1 MKTKIKS
8 HGDKVTDFC
17 DKEIPNMDSTHTC
30 LAIITLHSALKKDE
44 NYYPKMLLK
53 ECKYI
58 EKNVIRRITEDMDS
72 FSSNS
77 GED

>member
-17 DKEIPNMDSTHTC
+17 DKGIPNMDSAHTC

-44 NYYPKMLLK
+44 NYYPKVLLK

-77 GED
+77 GEE

>member
-1 MKTKIKS
+1 
-8 HGDKVTDFC
+8 
-17 DKEIPNMDSTHTC
+17 MDSTHTC

-44 NYYPKMLLK
+44 NCYPKMLLK

-58 EKNVIRRITEDMDS
+58 EKSVIRRITEDMDS

>member
-44 NYYPKMLLK
+44 NYYPKVRLK

-77 GED
+77 GEE